1 MTLVL
6 QREKELIAMTI
17 RIEDVKKLREKTG
30 IGIMDCKTAL
40 IEAEGDID
48 KATKVL
54 REKGLELSGHK
65 GRDANEGRIEVYLHH
80 SGKVGVLLE
89 VDCNTDFAA
98 NSADF
103 RQFARGLA
111 MHIAA
116 ARPRYIAAEDV
127 TDAELEEEKEIYRKQ
142 LEGQDKPQEI
152 VERIIEG
159 RVKKFYAETCLLKQ
173 PFVRDPSQTI
183 EELLA
188 ELRSRTGE
196 NIVVKR
202 FVRYQ
207 IGEE

>member
-1 MTLVL
+1 
-6 QREKELIAMTI
+6 MTI

-30 IGIMDCKTAL
+30 IGVMDCKAAL
-40 IEAEGDID
+40 IEAKGDID
-48 KATKVL
+48 KATRVL
-54 REKGLELSGHK
+54 REKGLELFGHT
-65 GRDANEGRIEVYLHH
+65 GRDANEGRIEAYVHH

-103 RQFARGLA
+103 QQFARGLA

-116 ARPRYIAAEDV
+116 ARPRYIALEDV
-127 TDAELEEEKEIYRKQ
+127 ADAELEEEKEIYRKQ
-142 LEGQDKPQEI
+142 LEGQGKPQKI

-159 RVKKFYAETCLLKQ
+159 RVKNFYAEACLLKQ

-183 EELLA
+183 EELLV
-188 ELRSRTGE
+188 ELRSKTGE
-196 NIVVKR
+196 DIVIKR

>member
-1 MTLVL
+1 M
-6 QREKELIAMTI
+6 AI

-30 IGIMDCKTAL
+30 IGVMDCKAAL
-40 IEAEGDID
+40 IEAKGDID

-54 REKGLELSGHK
+54 REKGLELLGHT
-65 GRDANEGRIEVYLHH
+65 GRDANEGRIETYVHH

-103 RQFARGLA
+103 RQFVRGLA
-111 MHIAA
+111 MHSAA
-116 ARPRYIAAEDV
+116 ARPRYIALEDV
-127 TDAELEEEKEIYRKQ
+127 AAAELEEEKEIYRKQ
-142 LEGQDKPQEI
+142 LEGQGKPQKI

-173 PFVRDPSQTI
+173 PFVRDPSRTI
-183 EELLA
+183 EELLV
-188 ELRSRTGE
+188 ELRSKTGE